1 MRPERVNY
9 QENGYNQETR
19 KGRKFLK
26 RNGRKEQK
34 IKRLVKLEK
43 EKQNNRKIMS
53 NNGIKCNKNKTCN
66 YCGRLGHIE
75 RECYKKQICNI
86 CGKQGHTGRI
96 CRKNINNQ
104 KIIKE
109 NNEENYGR

>member
-34 IKRLVKLEK
+34 IKRLD
-43 EKQNNRKIMS
+43 R
-53 NNGIKCNKNKTCN
+53 NGYI
-66 YCGRLGHIE
+66 
-75 RECYKKQICNI
+75 
-86 CGKQGHTGRI
+86 
-96 CRKNINNQ
+96 
-104 KIIKE
+104 
-109 NNEENYGR
+109 